1 MRSLILQNYSESRRG
16 VHMLPYF
23 LINVRQLL
31 FWLKHIYDI
40 KGIRNDELGDVWVG
54 VMGKLGLFQ
63 CSEFLNFDGEDK

>member
-1 MRSLILQNYSESRRG
+1 
-16 VHMLPYF
+16 MLPYF